1 MRSNLIS
8 LEQEA
13 GLGKERSVHKF
24 TVGQLVNLAPHDLQA
39 SNTGSYVIIR
49 LVADNGA
56 NPRYRI
62 KNNAENYDRVVQES
76 ELSLASDA
84 DGARAGVKN
93 HVSQA

>member
-1 MRSNLIS
+1 MGSYLMS

-13 GLGKERSVHKF
+13 GIGKERSVHKF
-24 TVGQLVNLAPHDLQA
+24 TVGQRVNLAPHDLQP

-62 KNNAENYDRVVQES
+62 KNNVENCDRVVQES

-84 DGARAGVKN
+84 DGVQAGVKN
-93 HVSQA
+93 PIS

>member
-1 MRSNLIS
+1 MS

-13 GLGKERSVHKF
+13 GIGEERSVHKF
-24 TVGQLVNLAPHDLQA
+24 TVGQLVNFAPHDLQPPT
-39 SNTGSYVIIR
+39 TGSYVIIR

-76 ELSLASDA
+76 ELSLASNA
-84 DGARAGVKN
+84 DGAQAGVKN
-93 HVSQA
+93 HIS